1 MFIIIYVE
9 QYNVYLNQLYINIEI
24 IVIIVLIHLIG
35 FKISSIK
42 IVRKGFKY
50 IDYINHSYFF
60 LVTMY
65 KPTVWRL

>member
-42 IVRKGFKY
+42 ILLGKVLS
-50 IDYINHSYFF
+50 ISII
-60 LVTMY
+60 
-65 KPTVWRL
+65 